1 MISLERRPGQV
12 CFTLD
17 TWSGNRVRHFIDLI
31 NFQSA
36 VFSLDLAPCRCF
48 LGLGCSRTEIA
59 ARSRVSVIMRRLRGR
74 LVVCTPFERTGS
86 WLR

>member
-1 MISLERRPGQV
+1 
-12 CFTLD
+12 
-17 TWSGNRVRHFIDLI
+17 VRHFIDLI

-74 LVVCTPFERTGS
+74 LARQTVGEEKLKAASLHKLTEPSYSACCRS
-86 WLR
+86 SAS